1 VTDCREYECEQR
13 TDWGRGLTQVISAE
27 CWRARESLFP
37 YCEAT
42 EFNLRAHD
50 PGCATMYVPDTQ
62 HADRRMIGTA
72 K

>member
-1 VTDCREYECEQR
+1 
-13 TDWGRGLTQVISAE
+13 LTQVISAE

-50 PGCATMYVPDTQ
+50 PGYATMYVPDTQ